1 MVLKSEIEKSL
12 ALQRLFLNKK
22 QDGFKRKGLANL
34 PINTGHILIITGV
47 RRCGK
52 STLLQQISK
61 ELREEFIFFNFED
74 PRIYGF
80 ELEDFTKLDEIVG
93 DEIRHYFFDEIQ
105 NVEKW
110 ELFIRHLHDRDKRI
124 AITGSNASLL
134 SKELGTRLTGRN
146 VQIELFPFS
155 YNEYLLFLSLENNLA
170 SFNSYIEDGG
180 FPEYV
185 KSKHKEQLQQLF
197 KDIIYRDIIVRH
209 GIRQAKTIIDIALF
223 LIANVGKEYSLNGLK
238 NTFGVGSAN
247 SVADYIHWL
256 EDSYVLFSVPRFSW
270 SLKSVSINPKKVY
283 CIDTGF
289 AQANSLSFSE
299 DTGRL
304 LENCVYLALRRKYKE
319 IYYFKDQGECDFIVK
334 ESQTIIHIIQVCA
347 EIHSENKAREVNGLL
362 AALKFFSITE
372 GLILT
377 LNQEDVLRI
386 NEVKIR
392 LLPVWKWLL
401 GVDE

>member
-12 ALQRLFLNKK
+12 VLQRLFLNKK
-22 QDGFKRKGLANL
+22 QEGFNRESLAKL
-34 PINTGHILIITGV
+34 QLSTSHILIITGV

-61 ELREEFIFFNFED
+61 KIKEEIIYFNFED

-93 DEIRHYFFDEIQ
+93 DEIRYYFFDEIQ

-146 VQIELFPFS
+146 IQIELFPFS
-155 YNEYLLFLSLENNLA
+155 YTEYLMFLQLENNLA
-170 SFNSYIEDGG
+170 SFNLYLEDGG
-180 FPEYV
+180 FPEYL
-185 KSKHKEQLQQLF
+185 KSKHKEQHQQLF
-197 KDIIYRDIIVRH
+197 KDIVYRDIIVRH
-209 GIRQAKTIIDIALF
+209 GIRQAKTLIDIALF
-223 LIANVGKEYSLNGLK
+223 LIANVGKEYSLNGIK

-256 EDSYVLFSVPRFSW
+256 EDSYVLFSMPRFSW

-319 IYYFKDQGECDFIVK
+319 IYYFKDKGECDFIVK
-334 ESQTIIHIIQVCA
+334 EAQDILHIIQVCGK
-347 EIHSENKAREVNGLL
+347 IHPDNKAREVNGLL
-362 AALKFFSITE
+362 AALTFFSKTE

-377 LNQEDVLRI
+377 LNQEDVLMI
-386 NEVKIR
+386 NDVKVR
-392 LLPVWKWLL
+392 LLPVWKWLQSID
-401 GVDE
+401 V

>member
-12 ALQRLFLNKK
+12 VLQRLFLNKK
-22 QDGFKRKGLANL
+22 QEGFNRESLAKL
-34 PINTGHILIITGV
+34 QLSTSHILIITGV

-61 ELREEFIFFNFED
+61 KIKEEIIYFNFED

-93 DEIRHYFFDEIQ
+93 DEIRYYFFDEIQ

-146 VQIELFPFS
+146 IQIELFPFS
-155 YNEYLLFLSLENNLA
+155 YNEYLMFLQLENNLT
-170 SFNSYIEDGG
+170 SFNLYLEDGG
-180 FPEYV
+180 FPEYL
-185 KSKHKEQLQQLF
+185 KSKHKEQHQQLF
-197 KDIIYRDIIVRH
+197 KDIVYRDIIVRH
-209 GIRQAKTIIDIALF
+209 GIRQAKTLIDIALF
-223 LIANVGKEYSLNGLK
+223 LIANVGKEYSLNGIK

-256 EDSYVLFSVPRFSW
+256 EDSYVLFSMPRFSW
-270 SLKSVSINPKKVY
+270 SLKSVSINPKKIY

-304 LENCVYLALRRKYKE
+304 LENCVYLALRRKYNE
-319 IYYFKDQGECDFIVK
+319 IYYFKDKGECDFIVK
-334 ESQTIIHIIQVCA
+334 EAQDILHIIQVCA
-347 EIHSENKAREVNGLL
+347 EIHPDNKAREVNGLL
-362 AALKFFSITE
+362 AALTFFSKTE

-377 LNQEDVLRI
+377 LNQEDVLMI
-386 NEVKIR
+386 NDVKVR
-392 LLPVWKWLL
+392 LLPVWKWLQSID
-401 GVDE
+401 V